1 MFKFLCSNCS
11 VGTIPEVEEEEF
23 SLLNTTGPDILEL
36 NPATGMVSL
45 AGGES
50 LVGVDSINFTVS
62 ITRTDNATCK

>member
-1 MFKFLCSNCS
+1 M
-11 VGTIPEVEEEEF
+11 GTIPEVEEEEF

-36 NPATGMVSL
+36 NTATGMVSL
-45 AGGES
+45 VDGES